1 MTFTLAWLAASFV
14 FSLLL
19 WNRPAVVLSAVVL
32 SRILIPGLAEG
43 FLTPVL
49 HPAMYLLVAHMA
61 VQAVFAW
68 PRFLR
73 ALRAPGIVWM
83 LTLLAVTALVMLD
96 GLNPFGRGPIGTA
109 VVAFQIVL
117 LPVLMFLLIRDEVR
131 HRPSSLGWF
140 VHPLLVVS
148 VFEAVLAIA
157 QVEQER
163 AILWE
168 ELLSNSWFL
177 RGDQISRAVGTL
189 GHGIQVGTLMSA
201 ATVLTVFVR
210 YVWLRFGLIVLFIYA
225 TLVAEARV
233 GLVIS
238 LFGAVVVL
246 LVSLVRRP
254 LASAVWGALAAMGL
268 LRALNSEAG
277 LALQRKF
284 VDDGSS
290 TQLRVVAA
298 DWFLERWSEF
308 SLVGFQGP
316 RDLREDGY
324 LASSLEN
331 GYFIFAMSFG
341 VLCAVLYLLL
351 QLGTLLRAVT
361 PRAGR
366 GRSAALAFA
375 AVAMLVA
382 GVGSSAFMAQGPDGF
397 LFWALCG
404 MAYADA
410 RHIRLRPTEPSAAS
424 ERQSLASG
432 AVPSSQAAPVRP

>member
-1 MTFTLAWLAASFV
+1 MVMTG
-14 FSLLL
+14 SLLFAL
-19 WNRPAVVLSAVVL
+19 VFWNRPAVVLSAVVAV
-32 SRILIPGLAEG
+32 RILVPGMAEG

-49 HPAMYLLVAHMA
+49 HPAMYLLVAHTA

-83 LTLLAVTALVMLD
+83 LTLLAVVSLMMLD
-96 GLNPFGRGPIGTA
+96 GLNPYGRGLIGTA

-140 VHPLLVVS
+140 VYPLLLVS
-148 VFEAVLAIA
+148 VFEAVLAIV
-157 QVEQER
+157 QVNVER
-163 AILWE
+163 AIFWE
-168 ELLSNSWFL
+168 DLLSNSWFL

-210 YVWLRFGLIVLFIYA
+210 YVWLRFGLIVLFVYA
-225 TLVAEARV
+225 TLVAEARA
-233 GLVIS
+233 GLVVS
-238 LFGAVVVL
+238 LLGAVVVL

-254 LASAVWGALAAMGL
+254 IASAMWGTLAGGAL
-268 LRALNSEAG
+268 LRVLNSEAG

-290 TQLRVVAA
+290 TQLRVIAA
-298 DWFLERWSEF
+298 EWFLERWPEF
-308 SLVGFQGP
+308 SLVGYFGP
-316 RDLREDGY
+316 RNLREDGY
-324 LASSLEN
+324 LGSSLEN
-331 GYFIFAMSFG
+331 GYFIFGVSFG

-410 RHIRLRPTEPSAAS
+410 RHIRLGPTEPSAAS
-424 ERQSLASG
+424 ERLSLASG